1 MTRDNIYSVC
11 DKLDVERVQIKFIKS
26 ILGVHRKACNS
37 AVRGEVGVLPLLV
50 QSVKPTIKYLC
61 RLKTLPMN
69 SLAYK
74 SYQQCQELESR
85 NKPSWLG
92 SVKGIF
98 TATNNQE
105 EWTKIMRDHHYCP
118 WKVWSSISSE
128 IDNLYIERWSNEISP
143 QPTLGRAST
152 SKLRTYA
159 KFKQH
164 FSLEN
169 YLLVQK
175 SKPVRAEFTKLRISA
190 HKLMI

>member
-1 MTRDNIYSVC
+1 
-11 DKLDVERVQIKFIKS
+11 
-26 ILGVHRKACNS
+26 
-37 AVRGEVGVLPLLV
+37 
-50 QSVKPTIKYLC
+50 
-61 RLKTLPMN
+61 
-69 SLAYK
+69 
-74 SYQQCQELESR
+74 
-85 NKPSWLG
+85 
-92 SVKGIF
+92 
-98 TATNNQE
+98 
-105 EWTKIMRDHHYCP
+105 MRDHHYCP

-190 HKLMI
+190 HKLMIESGRYHKPNKIPIEERFCMICEDGSIEDEFHFVCQCKGYNQERITFFSKISSIFPDFEGLNSDEKFICIMTCFEGDSEAALLITKFIQHCVGMRGSQLQ